1 MKFEGNR
8 EPKTNLKKKNSKRK
22 EQNETNVDD

>member
-8 EPKTNLKKKNSKRK
+8 EPKTNFKKISKTK